1 MPVTFL
7 NDGFAVGACSF
18 FCGLRFL
25 LELYN
30 PKVGA
35 LIVPRL
41 RGIFDQE
48 VQNLVR
54 EGLRNRRAK
63 ASTSHL
69 SIMYVCVYIYTLILS
84 FDLVVIRIFIYVY
97 SIHARYT
104 CLQSMFGQVS
114 I

>member
-1 MPVTFL
+1 MNKLESEQASPSIMPVTFL

-69 SIMYVCVYIYTLILS
+69 SIIMCVYIYIHLYLYVHLTL
-84 FDLVVIRIFIYVY
+84 
-97 SIHARYT
+97 
-104 CLQSMFGQVS
+104 
-114 I
+114 